1 MNSESS
7 GGILIRT
14 PNWLGDLMMSTAFIH
29 QVMELFPECEVDL
42 VVRIGFEELPLPC
55 RGRVL
60 SFDKKTQTPG
70 SIRKIAEAIR
80 ISEDVHPAAKF
91 FICLDGVSGINS

>member
-29 QVMELFPECEVDL
+29 QVLELFPEPEVDL
-42 VVRIGFEELPLPC
+42 VVHSGFEQNLP
-55 RGRVL
+55 
-60 SFDKKTQTPG
+60 
-70 SIRKIAEAIR
+70 E
-80 ISEDVHPAAKF
+80 
-91 FICLDGVSGINS
+91 VS